1 MISSQSKYP
10 VDACVG
16 VCSRS
21 FSKNDALRSKLLRIY
36 RNVRF
41 YDEGLSLGE
50 RGLVDFLQPCEKIIV
65 SLEKI
70 DERILDGLPKLKVIS
85 KYGVGLDMLD
95 LAALRQRG
103 IRLGWTAGTNCRAV
117 SELVLAE
124 MLNLL
129 RNLPQLHLSTHQG
142 SWRRVIGDQLSSKT
156 VGILGCG
163 HVGQDLVKLLTPFQC
178 KIISHDKKPLTEFY
192 TTFGVKSVSLD
203 QLLVT
208 ADIVTIHLPL
218 TDETQN
224 LIGYRELSS
233 MKPHAILLNAARGGI
248 VDEQALKTILADG
261 AIRGAAMD
269 VFAKEPPDDHGLL
282 SLDNFICTPHI
293 GGSTHDAIL
302 AMGTAAIVGLD
313 QNQVPTNAFIAE
325 HS

>member
-1 MISSQSKYP
+1 MISSQSKYL
-10 VDACVG
+10 VDTYVG

-21 FSKNDALRSKLLRIY
+21 FSKNDTLRSKLLRTY

-41 YDEGLSLGE
+41 NDEGLSLG
-50 RGLVDFLQPCEKIIV
+50 GNSLVDFLRPCEKVIV
-65 SLEKI
+65 GLEKI
-70 DERILDGLPKLKVIS
+70 NERILDRLPKLKVIS

-103 IRLGWTAGTNCRAV
+103 IRLGWTAGTNSRAV

-142 SWRRVIGDQLSSKT
+142 SWRPVIGDQLSGKT
-156 VGILGCG
+156 VGIVGCG
-163 HVGQDLVKLLTPFQC
+163 HVGQDLVKLLAPFQC
-178 KIISHDKKPLTEFY
+178 RVVSHDKRPLTNFY
-192 TTFGVKSVSLD
+192 RTHEVESVSLD
-203 QLLVT
+203 RLLIT

-224 LIGYRELSS
+224 LIGYQELSN
-233 MKPHAILLNAARGGI
+233 MKSHAILLNAARGGI
-248 VDEQALKTILADG
+248 VDEQALKTILSDG

-269 VFAKEPPDDHGLL
+269 VFVKEPPDDHGLL
-282 SLDNFICTPHI
+282 SLDNFISTPHI
-293 GGSTHDAIL
+293 GGSTHDAVL
-302 AMGTAAIVGLD
+302 AMGIAAIVGLD
-313 QNQVPTNAFIAE
+313 QNQVPTNTFITE